1 MKQAIGATRRGGNVG
16 FVGVSHGVQLDGKDL
31 FASMV
36 SLEGGPAPVRKY
48 LPELVDLIFAGKITP
63 GDVFDKTLSLDDA
76 AAGYAAMDRREAIK
90 VMLKP

>member
-1 MKQAIGATRRGGNVG
+1 
-16 FVGVSHGVQLDGKDL
+16 
-31 FASMV
+31 
-36 SLEGGPAPVRKY
+36 
-48 LPELVDLIFAGKITP
+48 LVDLIFAGKITP